1 MHVTGLLTQHTI
13 PVSGKSRMDLFV
25 VVPIALTYLGKF
37 IRKFITCR
45 NNKKCWHSLTLCM
58 DGMAPHAGM
67 EWKRAQ
73 RKRERKHSNLYS
85 KDTIN
90 IFMCATTVAPHRKG
104 LSTYKW
110 SIECRQIYD
119 QNNICMRVCELRICE
134 RVCEYIFV
142 FVKHIHNTRVLLTIL
157 RLRCLLIPP
166 LFFITIVW
174 GVQGCFY
181 FSVGLRRFIAV
192 IYKNTYYVYV
202 YIPTHTIEQ
211 THNAHDTTHQNK

>member
-1 MHVTGLLTQHTI
+1 MLTFPYIMYGWYGTAR
-13 PVSGKSRMDLFV
+13 G
-25 VVPIALTYLGKF
+25 
-37 IRKFITCR
+37 
-45 NNKKCWHSLTLCM
+45 
-58 DGMAPHAGM
+58 HAM

-134 RVCEYIFV
+134 RVWEYFCFRQAHTQHPSITYNPSSSLSSYSTTLFYCCCLRGCRAAFILLV
-142 FVKHIHNTRVLLTIL
+142 CGGSSRHICNVLYI
-157 RLRCLLIPP
+157 
-166 LFFITIVW
+166 
-174 GVQGCFY
+174 
-181 FSVGLRRFIAV
+181 
-192 IYKNTYYVYV
+192 YV
-202 YIPTHTIEQ
+202 YILAHTIEE